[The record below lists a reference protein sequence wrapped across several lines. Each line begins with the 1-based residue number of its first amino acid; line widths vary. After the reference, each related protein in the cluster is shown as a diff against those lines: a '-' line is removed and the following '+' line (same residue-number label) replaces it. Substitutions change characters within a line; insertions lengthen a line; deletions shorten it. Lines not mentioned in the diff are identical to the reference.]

1 MQSFHGDL
9 LLGGAAIREV
19 QGLIEDDDHVSKP
32 TLGGRFRV
40 NANQESMLELNR
52 TYLLMLDDGSSAK
65 IVVTDVS
72 YEDEADDTIVVQFR
86 PR

>member
-1 MQSFHGDL
+1 
-9 LLGGAAIREV
+9 
-19 QGLIEDDDHVSKP
+19 
-32 TLGGRFRV
+32 
-40 NANQESMLELNR
+40 MLELNR

>member
-9 LLGGAAIREV
+9 LLGGVAIREV
-19 QGLIEDDDHVSKP
+19 DGLIEDDDHVSKL

-40 NANQESMLELNR
+40 NADQESMLELNR